1 MSDLLTLKRIRE
13 DLNSYKI
20 NKEVA
25 LKTLEVIINES
36 ENEEIRA
43 EAIELI
49 GEIALKTE
57 IIFKLLEKSLV
68 SDESP
73 LVRFSA
79 AKVIIKN
86 FIKHEHSPLLW
97 AIENENS
104 IFFFKQILDLLTK
117 LTEENKEIKEIRRR
131 SRERVMGLYKL
142 NLEDA
147 KFILDIDFI
156 EYQRFRKE
164 FKNFLE
170 KFTVKEAHIKDLVK
184 ENTEIG
190 YKGLG
195 RIQSSKQ
202 GYITALNLAD
212 LDAIPESLSSLS
224 RLESL
229 SINRCRL
236 KEIPDLSSRIQ
247 NLKHL
252 NLSDNELEEL
262 PKWVFDFSRMKKNH
276 QKYLNQGVI
285 PSEAPIL
292 ALLNMLTN
300 NEILKSCDFL
310 KTIQKY
316 GYYFCIDK
324 NGYIRGLYMKHPK
337 KPKMGI
343 IPKQICELNNIEEL
357 YFINQN
363 IKKIPVCINRLK
375 KLKILDLREN
385 ELNLIP
391 KSIKKLEIL
400 RL

>member
-1 MSDLLTLKRIRE
+1 MSDLLTLQKIRE

-25 LKTLEVIINES
+25 SKTLEVIINES
-36 ENEEIRA
+36 DNEEIRA

-49 GEIALKTE
+49 GEIAVKTDRV
-57 IIFKLLEKSLV
+57 FKLLEKGLV

-86 FIKHEHSPLLW
+86 FIKHENSPILW

-104 IFFFKQILDLLTK
+104 IYFFKQLLDLLE
-117 LTEENKEIKEIRRR
+117 LMPDENKEINEIRRK
-131 SRERVMGLYKL
+131 SKERVMGLYKL
-142 NLEDA
+142 NIEDA

-156 EYQRFRKE
+156 EYLRFRKE

-170 KFTVKEAHIKDLVK
+170 KFIVKEPYLKELVK

-190 YKGLG
+190 YKGLA
-195 RIQSSKQ
+195 RIKSSKQ
-202 GYITALNLAD
+202 GHITALNLVD
-212 LDAIPESLSSLS
+212 LDTIPESISSLT

-236 KEIPDLSSRIQ
+236 KNIPDLSSQIQ
-247 NLKHL
+247 NLKYL
-252 NLSDNELEEL
+252 NLSDNEMEEL
-262 PKWVFDFSRMKKNH
+262 PKWVFEFSKMKINH

-285 PSEAPIL
+285 SSEAPIL
-292 ALLNMLTN
+292 ALLEILTN
-300 NEILKSCDFL
+300 NEIIKSSDFL
-310 KTIQKY
+310 RTIQKY
-316 GYYFCIDK
+316 GYYFCIDN
-324 NGYIRGLYMKHPK
+324 NGYISGLYIKYPK

-363 IKKIPVCINRLK
+363 IKEIPVCINKLK
-375 KLKILDLREN
+375 KLKVLDLREN
-385 ELNLIP
+385 ELKFIP
-391 KSIKKLEIL
+391 KSIKKLNVL